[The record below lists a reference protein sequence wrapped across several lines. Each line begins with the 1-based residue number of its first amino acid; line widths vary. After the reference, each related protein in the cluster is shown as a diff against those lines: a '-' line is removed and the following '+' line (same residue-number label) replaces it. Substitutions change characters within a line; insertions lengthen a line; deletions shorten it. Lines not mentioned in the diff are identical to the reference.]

1 MEKKTINVGLT
12 VPPTVLHAGL
22 FLAQKKGY
30 YREEGIEVNY
40 CYPKNDNQTGHE
52 DLKEAVDEL
61 FNKKADVIYCG
72 MSAVIEYQIQR
83 NQRNKLVAISALTQR
98 DPTGLAVLKEKNIDS
113 VKKLDGKTIGVLG
126 QPFEEGILKEVIKNE
141 GGKGDFKVERP
152 PFQHL
157 LDGLKNKKYDAVH
170 VALPW
175 HGARAKFENIELTT
189 FGPLDNFGVPRSY
202 PVLVSL
208 QESIHSKKHILRS
221 FLKATRRGYR
231 DLVSEDPREVAQ
243 ILNEVVKHSNMKDR
257 EFVEQAIRCSRE
269 YFQFEGGETKWGCM
283 KEQDWKNLIHFISE
297 KRIQDEEGNRVDES
311 SIDTSSLFT
320 NEILR
325 ELE

>member
-1 MEKKTINVGLT
+1 MEKKTINVALT

-40 CYPKNDNQTGHE
+40 CYPKNENQTGHD

-61 FNKKADVIYCG
+61 VNKKADIIYCG
-72 MSAVIEYQIQR
+72 MSTVIDCGIQK

-98 DPTGLAVLKEKNIDS
+98 DSTGLAVLKEKNIDS
-113 VKKLDGKTIGVLG
+113 VKKLDGKTIGIWG
-126 QPFEEGILKEVIKNE
+126 QPFEEGVLKEIIRSE
-141 GGKGDFKVERP
+141 GGKGDFKVQNP

-157 LDGLKNKKYDAVH
+157 LDGLKNNMYDAVH
-170 VALPW
+170 ISLPW

-189 FGPLDNFGVPRSY
+189 FGPFDKSGLPRIY
-202 PVLVSL
+202 PVLASL
-208 QESIHSKKHILRS
+208 QETIHSKKHLLRS

-243 ILNEVVKHSNMKDR
+243 TLSEVVKHANMKDR
-257 EFVEQAIRCSRE
+257 EFVEQAIRSSRE
-269 YFQFEGGETKWGCM
+269 YFQFEGGENKWGSM
-283 KEQDWKNLIHFISE
+283 KEQDWKNLIHFLSE

-311 SIDTSSLFT
+311 SVDTSSLFT